1 MTVWREA
8 SGEVVVVEDKVYAVT
23 PASLAVRSG
32 IIAGEVLDLKVTERV
47 EKGSG
52 RIVSSAR
59 LTGTLRLENTSAN
72 RTLRV
77 VEAKLLFIDPQG
89 QPINLEVIRS
99 EPIVRF
105 VTHGN
110 ERLDPGQDV
119 SRALDVEFPVEALK
133 AGKLREIRLALAYI
147 PSPFRE
153 EIVNFVVSITADGS
167 RQPHPLG
174 VTAQRVED

>member
-1 MTVWREA
+1 VTVWREP
-8 SGEVVVVEDKVYAVT
+8 SGEVVVEDRVYAVT

-32 IIAGEVLDLKVTERV
+32 VIAGEVLDLKVTEHV

-59 LTGTLRLENTSAN
+59 LTGTLRLENTSPN

-89 QPINLEVIRS
+89 RPIKLGAVRT

-105 VTHGN
+105 ATYGD

-133 AGKLREIRLALAYI
+133 AGKLKEIRLALAYI

-153 EIVNFVVSITADGS
+153 EIVNFVVSITAEGS
-167 RQPHPLG
+167 RPPHRRG
-174 VTAQRVED
+174 VTARPVED

>member
-1 MTVWREA
+1 VTVWREA

-47 EKGSG
+47 EKGPG

-77 VEAKLLFIDPQG
+77 VEAKLLFIDPRG
-89 QPINLEVIRS
+89 QPIRLEAVRT

-105 VTHGN
+105 AT
-110 ERLDPGQDV
+110 
-119 SRALDVEFPVEALK
+119 
-133 AGKLREIRLALAYI
+133 
-147 PSPFRE
+147 
-153 EIVNFVVSITADGS
+153 
-167 RQPHPLG
+167 
-174 VTAQRVED
+174 